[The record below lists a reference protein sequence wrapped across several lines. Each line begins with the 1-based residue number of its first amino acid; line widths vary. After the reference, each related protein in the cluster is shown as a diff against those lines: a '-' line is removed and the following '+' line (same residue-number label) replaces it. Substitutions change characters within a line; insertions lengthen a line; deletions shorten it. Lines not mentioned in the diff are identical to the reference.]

1 MARIQSGA
9 RYVLL
14 NVKAPESCLD
24 ISGGD
29 NRSLIGY
36 PPHGG
41 LNQQWEFHR
50 VSRNIFR
57 IRSGTGLFLGIDGR
71 AINGTRVVAGEE
83 EYVWYVQDEPNFPG
97 TIRLFVPDTRMNVDL
112 SDDGNPTP
120 GTPVTLWEAW
130 RPGSNQL
137 WRLEQVEEV

>member
-1 MARIQSGA
+1 MMARIQSGA

-57 IRSGTGLFLGIDGR
+57 I
-71 AINGTRVVAGEE
+71 RVVAGEE